1 MSYKLIK
8 PYTDKQRADFI
19 VKYNHSQ
26 GLNIEET
33 ETALY
38 ALEVWEKLEEDE
50 VIDNTEEYEQEQA
63 HIEAE
68 RIAMLNLTAADV
80 ERAIYKAKG
89 VDFED
94 IITLVEA
101 QPLTEETPTI
111 DVKALKIE
119 LKANNFYRGN
129 PYVETVGKLLGLSS
143 GQMTSFFETNDYR
156 CLTNVTLTIKA
167 APADAVV
174 TINGIEGN
182 TLTLPYSTAVNYLVA
197 AEGYVGQ
204 IGSIEA
210 LIEDTTLDIELVE
223 DVPHN
228 APIEEPE
235 IPIDAE
241 PVEED
246 APNEDTSDTEP

>member
-1 MSYKLIK
+1 MSYKLEK
-8 PYTDKQRADFI
+8 PYTVKQRADFI

-63 HIEAE
+63 HREAE
-68 RIAMLNLTAADV
+68 RIAMLNLTGADV

-143 GQMTSFFETNDYR
+143 SQMTSFFETNDYKY
-156 CLTNVTLTIKA
+156 LTNVTLIINT
-167 APADAVV
+167 APDNAVV
-174 TINGIEGN
+174 TINGVEGN
-182 TLTLPYSTAVNYLVA
+182 SLTVPYSTAMNYSVV
-197 AEGYVGQ
+197 AEGYLKQEGC
-204 IGSIEA
+204 IKA
-210 LIEDTTLDIELVE
+210 LAEDTTLEVVLDEDTTDNNTT
-223 DVPHN
+223 DVPDEVD
-228 APIEEPE
+228 AASDRAEEANT
-235 IPIDAE
+235 DN
-241 PVEED
+241 VE
-246 APNEDTSDTEP
+246 